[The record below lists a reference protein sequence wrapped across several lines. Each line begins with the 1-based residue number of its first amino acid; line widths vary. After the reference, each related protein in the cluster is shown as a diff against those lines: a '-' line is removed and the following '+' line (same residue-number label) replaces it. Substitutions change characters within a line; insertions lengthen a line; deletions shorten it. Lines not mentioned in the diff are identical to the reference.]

1 LAIADQ
7 STAYYQPVI
16 QPGRTAFLAAVCVAA
31 AVRLWLGPH
40 VIDDA
45 YITFR
50 YSDRI
55 AAGLGFTYNDGQHVL
70 GTTSP
75 LFALLLA
82 VASRAHLPL
91 SAVALAIS
99 ILADSASI
107 LLGAAMLQRAGWQ
120 LSALVYALFVAGWP
134 MFLRYSVSG
143 LETSLY
149 VALLLAAL
157 YLMERERPVALGVTL
172 AALVLCRIDGGLMAF
187 ICALAICRR
196 PTAYVTYAAAAVT
209 IAPWVI
215 FTLWYFHSPVPA
227 SVQAKAHMRS
237 TIGGAAAIF
246 GAFFMSGPYRVLSL
260 LALPGAVAAARSSSA
275 GLRMGLLWWGA
286 YVVLFIVTGA
296 FGPYPWYVVPLLPVY
311 FMALALTIEIAI
323 RRAVSSSLQ
332 PIASLAAV
340 AIIVVGIGVR
350 LPVLQRTLD
359 DWGTR
364 EAAYREVAER
374 VVDPHDCVLAA
385 TEIGALGY
393 FYRGPI
399 LDLMGLVSP
408 QSVGRPIS
416 QSIAAATPC
425 WIVSYSD
432 LLGMTTIPAGYRL
445 RYSRVFNP
453 SRSLLVF
460 ERR

>member
-1 LAIADQ
+1 
-7 STAYYQPVI
+7 VI
-16 QPGRTAFLAAVCVAA
+16 QPGRAGLLAAVCVAA

-82 VASRAHLPL
+82 AAARAHVPL
-91 SAVALAIS
+91 AAVALALS
-99 ILADSASI
+99 IAADTASI
-107 LLGAAMLQRAGWQ
+107 LLGAAFLRRAGGE
-120 LSALVYALFVAGWP
+120 LAAILYALLLAGWP
-134 MFLRYSVSG
+134 MFVRYAVSG

-196 PTAYVTYAAAAVT
+196 PTAYATYMAACVA
-209 IAPWVI
+209 IAPWLI

-227 SVQAKAHMRS
+227 SVQAKAQMRS
-237 TIGGAAAIF
+237 TIGGAATIF
-246 GAFFMSGPYRVLSL
+246 GTFFLSGPYRVFSL
-260 LALPGAVAAARSSSA
+260 LALPGGVAGARSSSA
-275 GLRMGLLWWGA
+275 GMRVGLLWWVA
-286 YVVLFIVTGA
+286 YAALFIVTGA
-296 FGPYPWYVVPLLPVY
+296 FGPYPWYLVPLLPVY
-311 FMALALTIEIAI
+311 FMALALTIELAV
-323 RRAVSSSLQ
+323 RRVFSSALQ
-332 PIASLAAV
+332 PMASLT
-340 AIIVVGIGVR
+340 IVTVVVIGLGVR
-350 LPVLQRTLD
+350 LPAHRRTLD
-359 DWGTR
+359 DWGAR
-364 EAAYREVAER
+364 EAAYRDVAER
-374 VVDPHDCVLAA
+374 VVDRRDCVLAA
-385 TEIGALGY
+385 TEIGAVGY

-408 QSVGRPIS
+408 QSVGRPIA
-416 QSIAAATPC
+416 QSIATATPC

-432 LLGMTTIPAGYRL
+432 LLGTGTAPSGYRL